1 MGKLLRHRRNVGRR
15 IDRHAVRGDDAD
27 RRAAKPPG
35 GRSDQGLWFANRG
48 QDWLWYAILPSITYL
63 ALTVSAW
70 LVNTETESAL
80 FTIAGAALVLVLI
93 GVHNAWDSI
102 THIVAGGA
110 DHA

>member
-1 MGKLLRHRRNVGRR
+1 
-15 IDRHAVRGDDAD
+15 
-27 RRAAKPPG
+27 
-35 GRSDQGLWFANRG
+35 
-48 QDWLWYAILPSITYL
+48 LWYAILPSITYL